1 MAVDWKEASL
11 NGAVAVLGGKIIS
24 GLSFVQGIS
33 FLQTD
38 IMGVTLAMAAGGI
51 VAIAGLHLIMKK

>member
-24 GLSFVQGIS
+24 GIGFVSGIS
-33 FLQTD
+33 FLQTN
-38 IMGVTLAMAAGGI
+38 IMGVTLAAVAGGI
-51 VAIAGLHLIMKK
+51 VAIAGLQMLMKK